1 MQIKWIGAILIISGC
16 GGYGFYLAA
25 NHNRE
30 VNTLQKLIALIE
42 FMICELQFRMS
53 PLPVLCRQAAFETS
67 GVLRHVF
74 INLSNEMESLIRA
87 EANTCMHAAISKS
100 PPIPSVTLR
109 CLKILGKS
117 LGRFDLNGQI
127 NELDNVLNFCKM
139 KRDELNS
146 KKDIRIRSYRT
157 LSLCAGAA
165 LAILLI

>member
-25 NHNRE
+25 SHNKE

-67 GVLRHVF
+67 GALRHVF

-87 EANTCMHAAISKS
+87 EVNTCMHAAISKS